1 MNTELIKK
9 KILDLAIRGKLVE
22 QRPEEGTAEELYAQI
37 QEEKKKL
44 IAEGKI
50 KKEKPLPE
58 ITEEEIPFDIPE
70 SWKWIRLGDCVSK
83 TIKRGKS
90 PKYTEKSGTLVF
102 AQKCNSKYEG
112 IRLDLALYLDESVLS
127 KYDSTEY
134 MVDKDIVINSTGGGT
149 MGRVGIYKNSDN
161 PNKLPVVPDSH
172 VTVIRSNNLIDSI
185 YLFYFIKN
193 NQTSLESLGDGST
206 NQTELKPDT
215 LKELIVPLP
224 PLSEQKRIVDKVEEI
239 FSKIDV
245 IEKAKADLANDG
257 NLLEK
262 KILDLAI
269 SGKLV
274 EHRPEEGTAEE
285 LYAQIQEEKKK
296 LIADGKIKKEK
307 PLPEITE
314 DEIPFDIPTSWKWV
328 RFQNIS
334 KIVTDYVANG
344 SFATLKNNVKTY
356 SEKKYAYYVRTVD
369 FATDFKKDCSFV
381 DKASFDFLDKSRLF
395 GGELI
400 LPNIGGSI
408 GKTFIMP
415 KLDLPMT
422 LAPNSIMIDF
432 FNKITNKF
440 YYYLF
445 SSNYG
450 QKLLLKNTGGS
461 ATPKFSKTD
470 LRNMNVPLPPLA
482 EQKRIVAK
490 IEELLP
496 YCDML
501 K

>member
-1 MNTELIKK
+1 MNTELIKKKILDLAIRGKLVEQRPEDGTAEELYTQIQEEKKKLIAEGKIKKEKPLPKITEDEIPFDIPESWKWVRFADIIDVRDGTHDSPKYYSNGIPLITSKNLNNGALSFDDIKYISEEDANIINQRSKVDNNDILFAMIGSIGNPVLVKKDRDFCIKNVALFKNNPYINMNWLYYFLLKEQYELRKNATGGVQSFISLKMFRTNLIPLPPQEEQKRIVDKVEEIFSRIDVIEKAKADLSKEGNLLEK

-37 QEEKKKL
+37 QEEKQKL

-58 ITEEEIPFDIPE
+58 ITEEEIPFEIPV
-70 SWKWIRLGDCVSK
+70 SWKWVRLGNCVSK

-90 PKYTEKSGTLVF
+90 PKYTDKSGTLVF

-112 IRLDLALYLDESVLS
+112 TRLDLALYLDESVLS

-172 VTVIRSNNLIDSI
+172 VTVIRSNKLIDSI

-193 NQTSLESLGDGST
+193 KQPYLESLGDGST

-224 PLSEQKRIVDKVEEI
+224 PLE
-239 FSKIDV
+239 
-245 IEKAKADLANDG
+245 
-257 NLLEK
+257 
-262 KILDLAI
+262 
-269 SGKLV
+269 
-274 EHRPEEGTAEE
+274 
-285 LYAQIQEEKKK
+285 
-296 LIADGKIKKEK
+296 
-307 PLPEITE
+307 
-314 DEIPFDIPTSWKWV
+314 
-328 RFQNIS
+328 
-334 KIVTDYVANG
+334 
-344 SFATLKNNVKTY
+344 
-356 SEKKYAYYVRTVD
+356 
-369 FATDFKKDCSFV
+369 
-381 DKASFDFLDKSRLF
+381 
-395 GGELI
+395 
-400 LPNIGGSI
+400 
-408 GKTFIMP
+408 
-415 KLDLPMT
+415 
-422 LAPNSIMIDF
+422 
-432 FNKITNKF
+432 
-440 YYYLF
+440 
-445 SSNYG
+445 
-450 QKLLLKNTGGS
+450 
-461 ATPKFSKTD
+461 
-470 LRNMNVPLPPLA
+470 

-496 YCDML
+496 YCDKL